1 MASMDMH
8 NTVNEEI
15 GLATTTI
22 GSNTT
27 TNGLSVDMNDGN
39 GYEGLEFFVLVAAFT
54 DGDYALSLEES
65 DDDSIWVAVS
75 TANTIG
81 ASTVSAAGTA
91 RTGYVGKK
99 QFARLVV
106 TSTNTTTGADLT
118 AMAVKGFARH
128 NPTA

>member
-1 MASMDMH
+1 MDMH
-8 NTVNEEI
+8 NTTSEEL

-27 TNGLSVDMNDGN
+27 TNGASVDLNDLN
-39 GYEGLEFFVLVAAFT
+39 GFEGLEFYILVAAFT

-65 DDDSIWVAVS
+65 DDDTIWVAVS
-75 TANTIG
+75 AANTIG
-81 ASTVSAAGTA
+81 ASTISAAGLA
-91 RTGYVGKK
+91 RIGYVGKE

-106 TSTNTTTGADLT
+106 TSTNVTTGADVT
-118 AMAVKGFARH
+118 AIAVKGFARH

>member
-8 NTVNEEI
+8 NTTSEEL

-22 GSNTT
+22 NSNTT
-27 TNGLSVDMNDGN
+27 TNGASVDINDSN
-39 GYEGLEFFVLVAAFT
+39 GFEGLELYVLVASFT
-54 DGDYALSLEES
+54 DGHYALTIDES
-65 DDDSIWVAVS
+65 GDDSIFTPTS
-75 TANTIG
+75 TDNMIGESTI
-81 ASTVSAAGTA
+81 SAAGTA
-91 RTGYVGKK
+91 RIGYVGKK

-106 TSTNTTTGADLT
+106 TSTNVSTGADLT